1 MTAPVRTIET
11 ALRAAL
17 SDGKTC
23 RDIQAA
29 LGWDA
34 PSVSRFQSE
43 QLGVK
48 INKIDALVHAAGY
61 VLVTRRYL
69 DSLTCLGEVGMF
81 CECARSGKGV
91 CGRPQETAPGKT
103 TVHHFD
109 A

>member
-1 MTAPVRTIET
+1 MTTPVRTIET

-17 SDGKTC
+17 TDGKTC

-48 INKIDALVHAAGY
+48 ISKIDALVQAAGY

-91 CGRPQETAPGKT
+91 CGRPQEPAASTT
-103 TVHHFD
+103 TVHHFG